1 MKLIPECTRNVRVT
15 ISSQHALSRDH
26 AWSIGN
32 LREALKLWAAIS
44 VDDVLRPR
52 SLMITY
58 LRKWE
63 LELER
68 LGGRG
73 VPESPTQ
80 RNSIFVSTMIPTG
93 SGQNS
98 FHLADKNISIKNVA
112 TFAEEDRTAGHDTKE
127 IPNPDSE
134 SLNWTIYITCT
145 YLI

>member
-1 MKLIPECTRNVRVT
+1 
-15 ISSQHALSRDH
+15 
-26 AWSIGN
+26 
-32 LREALKLWAAIS
+32 
-44 VDDVLRPR
+44 
-52 SLMITY
+52 MITY

-98 FHLADKNISIKNVA
+98 FHLADKNISMSEDKNVA
-112 TFAEEDRTAGHDTKE
+112 RFAVEDRTAGHDTKE

-134 SLNWTIYITCT
+134 PLNL
-145 YLI
+145 YLEPSTSRARV